1 MSVSEPYLIT
11 DTSDSY
17 GTLTLGV
24 IASLNVTASGVLGN
38 TFSSLTLLSHEMVNR
53 FQSMGLSLNSF
64 SVVEQKIFVSLSLSQ
79 NDETSLGSTFAAI
92 NKLASKHGVQLDFN
106 LVDINDPNQ
115 IASNRDLTE
124 VKTSVAT
131 LLPKKERFSKVELFN
146 AINEK
151 KFAIHCQPLVDI
163 STSRMKGIEF
173 LVRWE
178 HAEYGM
184 LYPDSF
190 LPEIERFGLE
200 TDLDLLILEEALSQL
215 KKWEASRKF
224 GKLSISVNLYS
235 CSLVSQR
242 LVRWLSKMADT
253 NPLLVSKLILEIT
266 ETGHIEDGGIAH
278 NNMKYLQSLG
288 FSVSLDDFGAGTTIC
303 SYLTYLN
310 PNEIKIDR
318 ALMNTAFSRESN
330 KSRVALKMLRS
341 MIGWVQEMENVDLV
355 VEGIESLDQLEY
367 LKGLGVSVGQGY
379 VYSKPLPVN
388 QLLESCKGI

>member
-24 IASLNVTASGVLGN
+24 IASLNVMASGVLGN
-38 TFSSLTLLSHEMVNR
+38 AFSSLTLLSHEMVNR
-53 FQSMGLSLNSF
+53 FESMGLSLNSF
-64 SVVEQKIFVSLSLSQ
+64 SVVEQKIFVSLTLSQ
-79 NDETSLGSTFAAI
+79 NDENSLVSTFTAI
-92 NKLASKHGVQLDFN
+92 NDVASKHGVQLDFN
-106 LVDINDPNQ
+106 LVDINDPKQ
-115 IASNRDLTE
+115 ISSNRDLTE

-131 LLPKKERFSKVELFN
+131 LLPKKERFSKIELLE
-146 AINEK
+146 AINAN
-151 KFAIHCQPLVDI
+151 KFAIHCQPLVDL
-163 STSRMKGIEF
+163 STSRVKGIEF
-173 LVRWE
+173 LIRWE
-178 HAEYGM
+178 HPECGM

-215 KKWEASRKF
+215 RKWKYNSKFSR
-224 GKLSISVNLYS
+224 LSISVNLYC

-242 LVRWLSKMADT
+242 LVNWLSDMAE
-253 NPLLVSKLILEIT
+253 NEPKLVSKLILELT
-266 ETGHIEDGGIAH
+266 ETGHIEDGGVAH

-288 FSVSLDDFGAGTTIC
+288 FCVSLDDFGAGTTIC

-318 ALMNTAFSRESN
+318 ALINTAFSKDSA
-330 KSRVALKMLRS
+330 KSRVALKMLKS
-341 MIGWVQEMENVDLV
+341 MIGWVQEMENVELV
-355 VEGIESLDQLEY
+355 VEGIESIDQLEY

-388 QLLESCKGI
+388 QLLESCEGI